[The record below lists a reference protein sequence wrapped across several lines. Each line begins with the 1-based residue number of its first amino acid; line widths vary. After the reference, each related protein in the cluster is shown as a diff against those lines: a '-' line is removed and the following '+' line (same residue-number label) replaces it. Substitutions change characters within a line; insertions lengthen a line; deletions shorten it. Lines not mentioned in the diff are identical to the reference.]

1 MMSSSNPKA
10 AHLKNHHQKRH
21 GSDVVCGAAWRSILE
36 ALTVA
41 AGDRSPQVV
50 SGAMDALP
58 QVIELLFQVR
68 DCYIG
73 TLMIHACPSFAV
85 ILVV

>member
-1 MMSSSNPKA
+1 
-10 AHLKNHHQKRH
+10 
-21 GSDVVCGAAWRSILE
+21 
-36 ALTVA
+36 
-41 AGDRSPQVV
+41 
-50 SGAMDALP
+50 MDALP

-73 TLMIHACPSFAV
+73 TLMIHACPSFAL